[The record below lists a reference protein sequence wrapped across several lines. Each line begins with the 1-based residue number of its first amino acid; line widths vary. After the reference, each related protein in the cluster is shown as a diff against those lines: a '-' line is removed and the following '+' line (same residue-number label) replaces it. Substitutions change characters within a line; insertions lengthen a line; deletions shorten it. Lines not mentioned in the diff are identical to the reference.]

1 MELFKPPQN
10 LSSDVTILVENWC
23 RWSQQFE
30 LFLETSEQASTA
42 DSQKAAILFHCA
54 GVEVIEFYHT
64 IVFDPVSDSKGLSD
78 GIKWFSDYGNP
89 RKNVVYERHNLW
101 EIKQQ
106 DGQSF
111 SHYLRDLRTL
121 TRSCDL
127 VQVDNMIGD
136 KIVFRMSKMPLEV
149 NELRGKVVRFTER
162 GVWCVVLMT
171 RWFPGLVPLH
181 KKCLARLLLLLHQI
195 PTLPMSSKVER
206 L

>member
-1 MELFKPPQN
+1 VGVVTRSCRPFITGTRCHFPFWDYLIIKAVPLILCDGSIMTWWQRWQQRLISPNYGTLQATTKPLFGRHK
-10 LSSDVTILVENWC
+10 
-23 RWSQQFE
+23 
-30 LFLETSEQASTA
+30 
-42 DSQKAAILFHCA
+42 
-54 GVEVIEFYHT
+54 
-64 IVFDPVSDSKGLSD
+64 
-78 GIKWFSDYGNP
+78 P
-89 RKNVVYERHNLW
+89 RKNVVYEGHNLL
-101 EIKQQ
+101 ETKQQ

-127 VQVDNMIGD
+127 VQVDNMIGG
-136 KIVFRMSKMPLEV
+136 KIVFRMYKMPLEV